1 MLLKEIKDIYHLELD
16 PLFPKEEVDS
26 FFYMVIEHYLGLER
40 FILALEP
47 NLVVSKEKE
56 ADLFY
61 ALSQL
66 KLQRP
71 IQYILGHAHF
81 CELSLQVDENVLIP
95 RPETEELVYWI
106 LELLQQRNF
115 KQTSKDHSLRILDI
129 GTGSGCIAIALAK
142 KIPHAKV
149 FAMDVSEKAL
159 RVAKRNALA
168 NNVEVHFIEADILK
182 IQGLKGKYDIIVSN
196 PPYVRELEKQE
207 MKKNVLEH
215 EPDMA
220 LFVPNEDPLLFYN
233 RIVQFSIDKL
243 SPGGML
249 FFEINQYL
257 GMETTRLLGKE
268 NFSEIELRKDMF
280 GNHRML
286 KGVLRPKG

>member
-1 MLLKEIKDIYHLELD
+1 MLLKDIKDIYHLELD
-16 PLFPKEEVDS
+16 SLFPTEEVDS
-26 FFYMVIEHYLGLER
+26 FFYMAIEHYLGLER

-56 ADLFY
+56 TDLFY
-61 ALSQL
+61 VLSQL

-106 LELLQQRNF
+106 LELVQQRNS
-115 KQTSKDHSLRILDI
+115 KQTSTEHSLRILDI

-168 NNVEVHFIEADILK
+168 NDVEVHFIEADILK
-182 IQGLKGKYDIIVSN
+182 VQDHKDKYDIIVSN

-207 MKKNVLEH
+207 MNKNVLEH

-233 RIVQFSIDKL
+233 RIVQFSLDHL

-257 GMETTRLLGKE
+257 GTETTRLLGKE

>member
-56 ADLFY
+56 TDLFY

-106 LELLQQRNF
+106 LELMQQGNS
-115 KQTSKDHSLRILDI
+115 KQTSKEHSLRILDI

-142 KIPHAKV
+142 YIPHAKV
-149 FAMDVSEKAL
+149 FAMDVSKNAL
-159 RVAKRNALA
+159 KVAKRNALA

-182 IQGLKGKYDIIVSN
+182 VHDYKDKYDIVVSN

-220 LFVPNEDPLLFYN
+220 LFVTNEDPLLFYN
-233 RIVQFSIDKL
+233 RIVQFSLDHL

-257 GMETTRLLGKE
+257 GTETKLLLVKE

-286 KGVLRPKG
+286 KGVLRLKR

>member
-16 PLFPKEEVDS
+16 LLFPKEEVDS

-47 NLVVSKEKE
+47 NLVVSKENE
-56 ADLFY
+56 TDLFY

-81 CELSLQVDENVLIP
+81 CDLSLQVDENVLIP

-106 LELLQQRNF
+106 LELAQQGNF
-115 KQTSKDHSLRILDI
+115 TLSSKEQGVRILDI
-129 GTGSGCIAIALAK
+129 GTGSGCIAITLAK

-149 FAMDVSEKAL
+149 FAMDVSKKAL

-168 NNVEVHFIEADILK
+168 NNVEVQFIEADILK
-182 IQGLKGKYDIIVSN
+182 GQNLKGKYDIIVSN
-196 PPYVRELEKQE
+196 PPYVRELEKQQ
-207 MKKNVLEH
+207 MKKNVLEN

-220 LFVPNEDPLLFYN
+220 LFVSNEDPLLFYSS
-233 RIVQFSIDKL
+233 IVQFSLDHL
-243 SPGGML
+243 APGGML

-257 GMETTRLLGKE
+257 GAETKLLLGQE

-280 GNHRML
+280 GNQRML
-286 KGVLRPKG
+286 KGVFRSEG